1 MRNHSNHHTKWKKP
15 AIVRTN
21 ARLLVSRMKKQY
33 TKQTKQ
39 NHKNYYET
47 NFRCRLNVYQQQQ
60 YCTQFAHEH
69 VRNITEDQSLVSTF
83 GIRIENKKTASD
95 GWILWIR
102 IVPHFT
108 NAAKSQCSM
117 KMVLSCTQTHMHGHG
132 SNRLSCDSATVTV
145 IVKHSMLADRHDN
158 TVEGLFCSSSR
169 TQLNTTKNLPMKWIP
184 QKNTVPRLAR
194 CRKLCHQLNS
204 ISMQRN
210 IYR

>member
-1 MRNHSNHHTKWKKP
+1 MQAKCLPTTTILYSICTRARTKYNGRSVVGVNIWNSNWEQENSIRWMDFVNSHRPAFYKCCKISMLNENGSVLHT
-15 AIVRTN
+15 
-21 ARLLVSRMKKQY
+21 
-33 TKQTKQ
+33 
-39 NHKNYYET
+39 E
-47 NFRCRLNVYQQQQ
+47 
-60 YCTQFAHEH
+60 
-69 VRNITEDQSLVSTF
+69 
-83 GIRIENKKTASD
+83 
-95 GWILWIR
+95 
-102 IVPHFT
+102 
-108 NAAKSQCSM
+108 
-117 KMVLSCTQTHMHGHG
+117 THMHGHG